1 MIKLFF
7 KVYDMWVSLNDIII
21 MKNFVRVKLFNTTII
36 NTISF
41 YKNYSIMKSLYLGI
55 IFISKYGKIMLN
67 MGKRL

>member
-55 IFISKYGKIMLN
+55 IFISN
-67 MGKRL
+67 MVKLC